1 MDRLTADPSAP
12 PAMEHRGVRLL
23 VGLAVV
29 AAMAAALWVIGL
41 MAS

>member
-1 MDRLTADPSAP
+1 MDRLTIDQSAP
-12 PAMEHRGVRLL
+12 PAMGHRGVRLL

-29 AAMAAALWVIGL
+29 AALAAALWAIGL

>member
-1 MDRLTADPSAP
+1 MDRLTIDQSAP
-12 PAMEHRGVRLL
+12 AIEHRGARLL

-41 MAS
+41 LAS